1 MATLELVQD
10 LLIGVGQAQ
19 FYLRRDATHSDL
31 LIPRRNPLLKIRAVH
46 GEKAVIPGETRVVC
60 KKNKMPQLL
69 PLEVNN
75 INKRPKMIH
84 TGQKRKMTKTKKE
97 IVQHWLP
104 RSLSLSRFLART
116 TNEPSPFSPSP
127 RTWLVG
133 RCGHVSTRGRQS

>member
-75 INKRPKMIH
+75 INKRPQNDSY
-84 TGQKRKMTKTKKE
+84 GPKKE
-97 IVQHWLP
+97 NDKDEKGNCAALVA
-104 RSLSLSRFLART
+104 SLSLSLVFWPEQQTNHLLSRPALAHG
-116 TNEPSPFSPSP
+116 
-127 RTWLVG
+127 WLAV
-133 RCGHVSTRGRQS
+133 VVT